1 MNVEVETMGDN
12 DFLVKVSVA
21 NSTEHRVTLTDTYW
35 EQIWNRRLPKKDV
48 IARSFAF
55 LLEREPNTSILRT
68 FDLSVIQRYFGE
80 YEAKAATWK

>member
-1 MNVEVETMGDN
+1 MNVEVETMGGN
-12 DFLVKVSVA
+12 DFLVKVSAA

-35 EQIWNRRLPKKDV
+35 EQIWSRRLPKNDV

-80 YEAKAATWK
+80 YEAKAAIWK

>member
-1 MNVEVETMGDN
+1 MNVEVERMGGN
-12 DFLVKVSVA
+12 DFLVKVSAA
-21 NSTEHRVTLTDTYW
+21 NATEHRVTLTDAYW
-35 EQIWNRRLPKKDV
+35 ELIWNRRLTKNDV